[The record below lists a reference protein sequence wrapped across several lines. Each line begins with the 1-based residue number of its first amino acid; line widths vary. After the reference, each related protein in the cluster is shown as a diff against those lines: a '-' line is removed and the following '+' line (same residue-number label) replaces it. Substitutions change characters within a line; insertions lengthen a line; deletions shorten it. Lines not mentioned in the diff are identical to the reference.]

1 MDTRRSILMLKGEN
15 YCITRENLAVH
26 EIIGLKAEVVGS
38 SDKGREKMKGK
49 IIDETKNTFTLETTK
64 GEKIVPKAEAVFEF
78 YLGDEKVIV
87 DGKKLVYRPEDR
99 IKAGIRRG
107 TDE

>member
-1 MDTRRSILMLKGEN
+1 MLETKN
-15 YCITRENLAVH
+15 YCITKENLVMH

-49 IIDETKNTFTLETTK
+49 IIDETKNTFTLETVG

-87 DGKKLVYRPEDR
+87 EGKKLVYRPEDR

-107 TDE
+107 S